1 MIAAAAARTSAALSR
16 RPMDDPALVERRS
29 SSPAPSDVEA
39 QTDYAPLMEDGGQ
52 SQGDS
57 TRSGPVHTAVLLAIG
72 SELTSGETRDT
83 NGGDLARSQLAADC
97 QQ

>member
-1 MIAAAAARTSAALSR
+1 
-16 RPMDDPALVERRS
+16 MDAPALVERRS
-29 SSPAPSDVEA
+29 SSPAPSDAEA
-39 QTDYAPLMEDGGQ
+39 QTDYAQLMEDGGQ

-83 NGGDLARSQLAADC
+83 NGGDLARWLARRAWMSFGSRHYRIVGSR
-97 QQ
+97 